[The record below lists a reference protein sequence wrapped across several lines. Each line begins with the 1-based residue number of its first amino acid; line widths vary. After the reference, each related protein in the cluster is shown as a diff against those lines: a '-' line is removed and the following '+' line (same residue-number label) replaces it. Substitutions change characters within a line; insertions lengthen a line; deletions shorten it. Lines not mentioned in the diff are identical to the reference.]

1 MKKITSVL
9 TIASLIAFCFS
20 PSAIAEVKPGS
31 GCKTKNEVSFSGDK
45 KFTCIKSGS
54 RLTWDKGV
62 LQLKNSQPSSNSGR
76 KSSNSSSSSTGDEI
90 ESLPI
95 DPTTPLNVNLKG
107 AGQGKGLTY
116 VPFGFNTGPRGQGA
130 IGSGS
135 VNPQPAL
142 YAPIGTV
149 VLAIKTGTVIKIS
162 KLYSNDYN
170 IMIAADNDKKN
181 VWELEHVIDVK
192 VKEGEKVKAGQPIA
206 KVGDFDERYT
216 PGIGLVEFG
225 LLINSSGP
233 PTHVCPFKMIAPS
246 AKSRITSELTAIIA
260 ADKKRGYDSG
270 PMEVIGCTA
279 LVSVEG

>member
-1 MKKITSVL
+1 MFL
-9 TIASLIAFCFS
+9 SLISMFS
-20 PSAIAEVKPGS
+20 LGVSSTANAAIKPGS
-31 GCKTKNEVSFSGDK
+31 KCKTKNEVTFSGNT

-54 RLTWDKGV
+54 KLIWNKEISGPN
-62 LQLKNSQPSSNSGR
+62 NSKTQSNS
-76 KSSNSSSSSTGDEI
+76 NATGDEI

-135 VNPQPAL
+135 VNPQPVL

-162 KLYSNDYN
+162 KLWSNDYN

-181 VWELEHVIDVK
+181 IWGLEHVIDVK

-206 KVGDFDERYT
+206 KVGDFDERHT

-233 PTHVCPFKMIAPS
+233 PTHVCPFKKIAPS

>member
-1 MKKITSVL
+1 MKKNL
-9 TIASLIAFCFS
+9 T
-20 PSAIAEVKPGS
+20 AIALISMFSIGIVPAANAAIKSGS
-31 GCKTKNEVSFSGDK
+31 KCKTKDEVAYSGNT
-45 KFTCIKSGS
+45 KFTCIKSGGK
-54 RLTWDKGV
+54 LIWNKGISAPN
-62 LQLKNSQPSSNSGR
+62 NSKQQSNS
-76 KSSNSSSSSTGDEI
+76 NATGDEL

-95 DPTTPLNVNLKG
+95 DPTAPLKVDLKG

-116 VPFGFNTGPRGQGA
+116 VPFGLNTGPRGAGA

-135 VNPQPAL
+135 VNPQPVL

-149 VLAIKTGTVIKIS
+149 VLAIKSGTVIKIS
-162 KLYSNDYN
+162 KLWSNDYN

-181 VWELEHVIDVK
+181 IWGLEHVIDVK

-206 KVGDFDERYT
+206 KVGDFDERHT

-233 PTHVCPFKMIAPS
+233 PTHVCPFKKIAPS

>member
-1 MKKITSVL
+1 MRRLFATIVIGCLVL
-9 TIASLIAFCFS
+9 TLNLSTATA
-20 PSAIAEVKPGS
+20 AVKPGTT
-31 GCKTKNEVSFSGDK
+31 CKKLGQISTSAGTKY
-45 KFTCIKSGS
+45 TCIKSGKKFVWN
-54 RLTWDKGV
+54 RGV
-62 LQLKNSQPSSNSGR
+62 LVANNASVA
-76 KSSNSSSSSTGDEI
+76 GDEI
-90 ESLPI
+90 ESLPL
-95 DPTTPLNVNLKG
+95 DPTAPLNVDLKG

-116 VPFGFNTGPRGQGA
+116 VPFGFITGPRGQGA
-130 IGSGS
+130 VGSGS

-162 KLYSNDYN
+162 KLWSNDYN

-181 VWELEHVIDVK
+181 IWGLEHVIDVK

-206 KVGDFDERYT
+206 KVGDFDERHT

-233 PTHVCPFKMIAPS
+233 PTHVCPFKKIAPS